1 MRFLDQIK
9 LKIFIKIY
17 INLYQ
22 RISFLS
28 TKLNK
33 GNHPKH
39 EIIKYYQFFK
49 DNIDKNSKILDI
61 GCGHGYL
68 AYKIADK
75 AQKVVAIDIDK
86 NLIRLAKERHNRK
99 NIKYIIGDATTY
111 EFEEKFKYIILS
123 NVLEHIKNRKDFLKR
138 LKPLA
143 KYFLIRVPMI
153 NRSWL
158 PLYIKKLGYEY
169 RLDPYHYIEYTFK
182 SFKNEIESAG
192 MKILS
197 HSIQFGEIWAR
208 IITET

>member
-1 MRFLDQIK
+1 MRFLDKIK

-17 INLYQ
+17 INLYP

-39 EIIKYYQFFK
+39 EIIKYYQFFR
-49 DNIDKNSKILDI
+49 DNIDKNSKVLDI

-75 AQKVVAIDIDK
+75 AQRVVAIDVDK
-86 NLIRLAKERHNRK
+86 NLIRIAEERHNRK

-111 EFEEKFKYIILS
+111 EFEENFDYIILS
-123 NVLEHIKNRKDFLKR
+123 NVLEHIKSRKDFLTR
-138 LKPLA
+138 IKPFA

-169 RLDPYHYIEYTFK
+169 RLSPDHYIEYTFD
-182 SFKNEIESAG
+182 SFSQEIESAG
-192 MKILS
+192 FKIGS
-197 HSIQFGEIWAR
+197 YSIQFGEIWAKLDLN
-208 IITET
+208 